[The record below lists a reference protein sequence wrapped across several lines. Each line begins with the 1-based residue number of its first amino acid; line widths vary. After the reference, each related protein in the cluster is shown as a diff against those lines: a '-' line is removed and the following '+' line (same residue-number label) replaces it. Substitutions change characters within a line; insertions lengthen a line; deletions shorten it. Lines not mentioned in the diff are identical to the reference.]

1 MSTRVQPVS
10 AAAGGMKSK
19 APPVPQGRRT
29 AGSPTGPAGS
39 NAILKEAV
47 DAVVSSFA
55 KHTQGYG
62 RGKFRTEANDRPAAA
77 SALGCVP
84 ASSGGG

>member
-1 MSTRVQPVS
+1 MSTRVQPAS
-10 AAAGGMKSK
+10 AAAGMKSK
-19 APPVPQGRRT
+19 APPVPQGRRGG
-29 AGSPTGPAGS
+29 AGSPTAPSGS

-62 RGKFRTEANDRPAAA
+62 RGQ
-77 SALGCVP
+77 SHGLGAGLCYGWAMDWVP
-84 ASSGGG
+84 GDA

>member
-1 MSTRVQPVS
+1 MTTRVQQPATAAS
-10 AAAGGMKSK
+10 AAMKTK
-19 APPVPQGRRT
+19 APPMPAGRRSG
-29 AGSPTGPAGS
+29 GSPTAQTNS

-62 RGKFRTEANDRPAAA
+62 RGELRDG
-77 SALGCVP
+77 ALECCTP
-84 ASSGGG
+84 LQ

>member
-1 MSTRVQPVS
+1 MTGRRPSSPMSTRVQPVS
-10 AAAGGMKSK
+10 AAAGGMKTK

-29 AGSPTGPAGS
+29 AGSPTGPTGS

-62 RGKFRTEANDRPAAA
+62 RGQ
-77 SALGCVP
+77 S
-84 ASSGGG
+84 